1 MNRNVVLAVVA
12 VIVIAITGLMLSQFA
27 SSDPDGLEFVAE
39 EEGFSDTAED
49 HTLGDAPLADYGEN
63 LDQDPAVSTA
73 VAAIIGLAATA
84 VLTVGLFWLARSR
97 SDEHAA
103 APPG

>member
-12 VIVIAITGLMLSQFA
+12 VVVIAITGVVLSQFA

-49 HTLGDAPLADYGEN
+49 HTLGDAPLTDYGEN

-73 VAAIIGLAATA
+73 VAALVRLVATA
-84 VLTVGLFWLARSR
+84 ALTNGQFW
-97 SDEHAA
+97 
-103 APPG
+103 